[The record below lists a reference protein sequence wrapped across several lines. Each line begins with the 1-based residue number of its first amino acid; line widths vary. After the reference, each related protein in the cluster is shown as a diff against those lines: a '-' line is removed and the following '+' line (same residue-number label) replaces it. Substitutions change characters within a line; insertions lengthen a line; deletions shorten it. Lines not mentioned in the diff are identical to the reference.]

1 MDETADSSQISI
13 AVQNHAVLLYVC
25 TLGWPDVDPANHTE
39 PLPTKLLPHWVGA
52 PGRTL
57 VVRSWSYYY
66 LDLRNP
72 RIVSDPWAS
81 VCGAMGGVYFFF
93 PVNCSNCWGECACGV
108 RNQVV
113 LLNFDV
119 GRGSVTIPSWVEL
132 CDASL
137 TSLSAFTFCVRSRWF
152 LGSHDEI
159 NWIRRGNW
167 TKVLFGV
174 KRGSILRV

>member
-1 MDETADSSQISI
+1 M
-13 AVQNHAVLLYVC
+13 LYVC
-25 TLGWPDVDPANHTE
+25 TLGRPDVDPANHTA
-39 PLPTKLLPHWVGA
+39 PLPTKFLPHWVGA

-72 RIVSDPWAS
+72 HIVSGPLAS
-81 VCGAMGGVYFFF
+81 VCGAMGGGLFIFF
-93 PVNCSNCWGECACGV
+93 PVNCSNCWGEWACGV
-108 RNQVV
+108 WNQVV
-113 LLNFDV
+113 QLNFGV
-119 GRGSVTIPSWVEL
+119 GRGRFTIPSGVEL

-159 NWIRRGNW
+159 DWIRRGNW

-174 KRGSILRV
+174 KKGSILRV